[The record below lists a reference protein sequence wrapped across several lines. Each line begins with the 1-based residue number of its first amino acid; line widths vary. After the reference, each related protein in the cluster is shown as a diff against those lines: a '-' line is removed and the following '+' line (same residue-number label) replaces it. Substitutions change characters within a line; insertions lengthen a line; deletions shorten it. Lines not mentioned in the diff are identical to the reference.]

1 MNLLGGIYVKRLKT
15 RHIVVGAK
23 QVTKLLERKQAEV
36 VYIAKNA
43 EDRVVRRIL
52 EMAKEQGVE
61 LVMVESMKELGE
73 ACNVEVETA
82 TAAVLK

>member
-1 MNLLGGIYVKRLKT
+1 MKRLKT

-23 QVTKLLERKQAEV
+23 QVNKLLERKQAEI
-36 VYIAKNA
+36 VYVAHNA

-52 EMAKEQGVE
+52 EMAKEQGIE
-61 LVMVESMKELGE
+61 LVMVENMRQLGE

-82 TAAVLK
+82 TAAVIK